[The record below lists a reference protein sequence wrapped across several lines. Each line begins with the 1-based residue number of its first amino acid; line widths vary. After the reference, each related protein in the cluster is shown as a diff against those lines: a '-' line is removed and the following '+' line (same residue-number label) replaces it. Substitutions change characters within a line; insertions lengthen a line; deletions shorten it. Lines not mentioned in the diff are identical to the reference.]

1 MLLWILTFIVLF
13 SFFITAIVM
22 SLKEDR
28 KKANQP
34 HIKTGKQ
41 DNSEENFR
49 NSSYIKGTDYGSG
62 NMS

>member
-1 MLLWILTFIVLF
+1 MLLWIFIFIVLF
-13 SFFITAIVM
+13 SFFITAIVI

-34 HIKTGKQ
+34 HVNTGEH
-41 DNSEENFR
+41 DSEENFK
-49 NSSYIKGTDYGSG
+49 NSAYINGTDYGSG